1 MTLRRKSLIGMLVV
15 VSCATVLAS
24 PLHAE
29 VLKGDAPII
38 VTLMT
43 HTDATFYDPFAFK
56 AEVDRIEIGLAL
68 YGLDVKMNLEA
79 SKAFADADTRNFL
92 QSVQDRGHGIGTH
105 CNRCP
110 TTNQADLET
119 TLTENKR
126 AVSDRIRK
134 DTNVS
139 ISGICSALDW
149 VVAAK
154 AARFQIIDG
163 GVGYCYLSMLPSAR
177 PVGLTDDLID
187 STYFHESAPFG
198 FENRIS
204 PMRLLDESDFIPDSD
219 GIITYSNGGL
229 GELASLAEGRI
240 NCDPPCALTE
250 ADFEV
255 VYTAIE
261 TVKALKGPREVGRIN
276 IHVPTT
282 LMLEDNQGLLTG
294 FLNRLRMYAA
304 ANTIAFGTEKD
315 VYDTYEAYRK

>member
-1 MTLRRKSLIGMLVV
+1 MTLGRKLLIGMLVV
-15 VSCATVLAS
+15 VSCAIVLPF

-29 VLKGDAPII
+29 VLLGDAPII

-43 HTDATFYDPFAFK
+43 HTDASIYPPDAFR
-56 AEVDRIEIGLAL
+56 AEARRIRIGLDL

-79 SKAFADADTRNFL
+79 SKAFADADTSGLL

-105 CNRCP
+105 CNACP
-110 TTNQADLET
+110 TTDQAALE
-119 TLTENKR
+119 LAISENKI
-126 AVSDRIRK
+126 AVTRRILT

-149 VVAAK
+149 VEAAALHFK
-154 AARFQIIDG
+154 IIDG

-177 PVGLTDDLID
+177 PAGLTDVLIN

-204 PMRLLDESDFIPDSD
+204 PIRLQDSSDFAADDSL

-240 NCDPPCALTE
+240 NCTPSCVLTE

-282 LMLEDNQGLLTG
+282 LMVDPNRVLLTG
-294 FLNRLRMYAA
+294 FLDRLRMYAA